1 MSLDPDAP
9 AAAAVLQI
17 DDPETLSA
25 RLAQGGRAVVFFA
38 MSGCPYCVPYMGR
51 FAELAASRPD
61 LGLLRVSLDDP
72 RSPLWEKYAIA
83 AVPTF
88 IAFEHGEILA
98 RADSILAL
106 GLSRRRWDEFLA
118 AL

>member
-1 MSLDPDAP
+1 MNHGPDPAQTGRV
-9 AAAAVLQI
+9 AEI
-17 DDPETLSA
+17 DDPAALSA
-25 RLAQGGRAVVFFA
+25 LLSQSGRTVVFFA
-38 MSGCPYCVPYMGR
+38 MSGCPYCAPYQGR
-51 FAELAASRPD
+51 FAELAASRPGLD
-61 LGLLRVSLDDP
+61 LLRVSLDDP
-72 RSPLWEKYAIA
+72 RSPLWEKYAIG

-106 GLSRRRWDEFLA
+106 GLSRRRWDDFLA

>member
-1 MSLDPDAP
+1 MDELRDPAE
-9 AAAAVLQI
+9 L
-17 DDPETLSA
+17 EA
-25 RLAQGGRAVVFFA
+25 RLGAGRKSVVFFA

-51 FAELAASRPD
+51 FAELAASRLD
-61 LGLLRVSLDDP
+61 LDFLRVSLDDP
-72 RSPLWEKYAIA
+72 RSPLWGKYAIG

-88 IAFEHGEILA
+88 IAFERGGIVA